1 MYFPLLENYWSILKF
16 DEMRILIVMIVFFFC
31 VIQVNGQK
39 QKKTHLF
46 GDKPKDLSIF
56 INPTFQFTGISQQYC
71 SIPGIRAGVIIN
83 KRLIIGGVYNYTFNN
98 ITLPEAKGGGQLRMQ
113 WGGLHLEY
121 TMWPQQF
128 VHLTIPV
135 SAGMGQ
141 LKTTGATIETMT
153 GDPNFLFAETGLMIE
168 FNIWKH
174 AKLGLGGIHRYTKN
188 VAYNLLTSSD
198 LSAFA
203 FAASVKFGFFDYDKR
218 R

>member
-1 MYFPLLENYWSILKF
+1 
-16 DEMRILIVMIVFFFC
+16 MRILIAMIAFFFC
-31 VIQVNGQK
+31 MIEANGQK

-46 GDKPKDLSIF
+46 TDKPRDLSIF
-56 INPTFQFTGISQQYC
+56 INPTFQFSGIAKQNS
-71 SIPGIRAGVIIN
+71 SIPGIRAGVIVN
-83 KRLIIGGVYNYTFNN
+83 KRLIIGGVYNYNFNE
-98 ITLPEAKGGGQLRMQ
+98 IALPEAKGGGQLRML

-121 TMWPQQF
+121 TLWPQQF

-141 LKTTGATIETMT
+141 LKTTGGTNETMI

-174 AKLGLGGIHRYTKN
+174 AKLGFGGSHRYTKN
-188 VAYNLLTSSD
+188 VTYNSLTTSD
-198 LSAFA
+198 LTAFA
-203 FAASVKFGFFDYDKR
+203 FVASVKFGFFDYDKR

>member
-1 MYFPLLENYWSILKF
+1 MK
-16 DEMRILIVMIVFFFC
+16 ILIAIMMFLFYVT
-31 VIQVNGQK
+31 QVNGQK

-46 GDKPKDLSIF
+46 ADKPKDLSIF
-56 INPTFQFTGISQQYC
+56 INPTIQFTGIALQYFYA
-71 SIPGIRAGVIIN
+71 PGIRAGVIIN
-83 KRLIIGGVYNYTFNN
+83 KRLILGGVYNYNFSE

-121 TMWPQQF
+121 TLWPQQF

-135 SAGMGQ
+135 SAGIGQ
-141 LKTTGATIETMT
+141 LKTTGSSIETMT

-174 AKLGLGGIHRYTKN
+174 AKLGLGGSHRFTKN
-188 VAYNLLTSSD
+188 VIYNSLTTND

-203 FAASVKFGFFDYDKR
+203 FVASVKFGFFDYNR
-218 R
+218 RR